1 MLDHEVL
8 ELVVIRESEDYGEE
22 YEETFPKSTNVTD
35 PVKYAVNVTIYAI
48 QVQIE
53 LICHLQVYAVG
64 ELVWT
69 HQLHSIAENLTII
82 FSQRAELVVVVLE
95 AQIGQLDLVDD
106 LLAHL
111 RIDWDPDGS

>member
-53 LICHLQVYAVG
+53 LICHLQVHTVRK
-64 ELVWT
+64 LVWT
-69 HQLHSIAENLTII
+69 DQLESIAENLTII
-82 FSQRAELVVVVLE
+82 FSQRAELIVVVLE
-95 AQIGQLDLVDD
+95 AQIG
-106 LLAHL
+106 
-111 RIDWDPDGS
+111 